1 MNASEVQIGAQ
12 SGELIVDGRPVRMV
26 DWQHRPI
33 YDTLELAAAAIAVGD
48 NFIFTDLGTKDLRL
62 TNLTQSGQLPSD
74 WEMIIKAIM
83 IQVTPNDLWANL
95 TVDNLFADIHNLH
108 QALYFEL
115 VVGQTTLVTQGRLED
130 YPYPFGKNVVATVS
144 QDNIGS
150 ATTIDYVSVNN
161 GAIHGT
167 PRRLDTPIHITPD
180 MTFRGNV
187 HVFEA
192 IMLAEPWHVRV
203 VLDVLVKRPVR

>member
-48 NFIFTDLGTKDLRL
+48 NFIFTNLGTKDLRL
-62 TNLTQSGQLPSD
+62 TNLSQSGQLPSD

-144 QDNIGS
+144 QDNIAAAS
-150 ATTIDYVSVNN
+150 TIDYVSVNN

-180 MTFRGNV
+180 
-187 HVFEA
+187 
-192 IMLAEPWHVRV
+192 L
-203 VLDVLVKRPVR
+203 